1 MLRQEK
7 GITLIALIVTIIVLL
22 ILAAI
27 SIAMLTGQNG
37 ILGKAAETKKTT
49 SAAQL
54 DEQVKLAIME
64 ARLNGLGKIESTEAL
79 DSALKN
85 NVGEGN
91 YTLTETSTGWDIETS
106 KKKYVLDADGKLT
119 TGDNGQGGEED
130 KKEDVGFYDT
140 NFTLG
145 SPIHTDWLGKR
156 ATKYEAKEEVTLW
169 RVYYVDEKYTY
180 LAAQSP
186 IGDFNLFEESSKYPE
201 GFEVS
206 LVGQKL
212 NYRVSSILN
221 SSKDSKAVLATAWLT
236 DVSATS
242 PWNKYKN
249 EDAVFAIGSPTIE
262 LFLASYKEVCGFTLT
277 SEISD
282 LGYEPF
288 DGIVHLVHATKYLMY
303 GYNNE
308 RYWFASPR

>member
-1 MLRQEK
+1 M
-7 GITLIALIVTIIVLL
+7 
-22 ILAAI
+22 
-27 SIAMLTGQNG
+27 
-37 ILGKAAETKKTT
+37 
-49 SAAQL
+49 
-54 DEQVKLAIME
+54 
-64 ARLNGLGKIESTEAL
+64 
-79 DSALKN
+79 
-85 NVGEGN
+85 
-91 YTLTETSTGWDIETS
+91 
-106 KKKYVLDADGKLT
+106 
-119 TGDNGQGGEED
+119 
-130 KKEDVGFYDT
+130 
-140 NFTLG
+140 
-145 SPIHTDWLGKR
+145 
-156 ATKYEAKEEVTLW
+156 TLW

-236 DVSATS
+236 
-242 PWNKYKN
+242 
-249 EDAVFAIGSPTIE
+249 
-262 LFLASYKEVCGFTLT
+262 
-277 SEISD
+277 
-282 LGYEPF
+282 GYEPF